1 MSVVKFLTNLVLL
14 IYYILES
21 VVLTFVPRSLRYKD
35 IKGQTVLITGG
46 GSGIGRLL
54 AIRFAKRGAR
64 IVVWDLNLNGA
75 QETAKLVKD
84 QGGEA
89 FAFHC
94 DVSQPQAVYD
104 AAAKVKQ
111 EVGKVD
117 ILVNNAGIVTG
128 KRFLEC
134 PDEKIKKTFEV
145 NALAHFWTCKAFLP
159 DMMAANMGHIV
170 SIASLA
176 GHTGAVRLTDYCASK
191 FAAVG
196 FEESLRLELHVEGY
210 NGIKSSVVCPY
221 FINTGM
227 FDGVEAGLFAMLTPE
242 YVADQIV
249 SAVLANQE
257 VIIIPGYFSV
267 LVALKAM
274 LPSKLIYIMNSLFSL
289 ESAMDGFTG
298 RQKQD

>member
-145 NALAHFWTCKAFLP
+145 NALAHFW
-159 DMMAANMGHIV
+159 
-170 SIASLA
+170 
-176 GHTGAVRLTDYCASK
+176 
-191 FAAVG
+191 
-196 FEESLRLELHVEGY
+196 ESLRLELHVEGY